1 MYTTKEA
8 AKALRVQPNTIRRY
22 ARLEDKPL
30 RAQHRGRRKDL
41 IIREDDLIK
50 FAEAHGMA
58 LELPQA

>member
-8 AKALRVQPNTIRRY
+8 AKALRVQPQSVRRY
-22 ARLEDKPL
+22 VKLPEKALK
-30 RAQHRGRRKDL
+30 AQHRGLRGDF